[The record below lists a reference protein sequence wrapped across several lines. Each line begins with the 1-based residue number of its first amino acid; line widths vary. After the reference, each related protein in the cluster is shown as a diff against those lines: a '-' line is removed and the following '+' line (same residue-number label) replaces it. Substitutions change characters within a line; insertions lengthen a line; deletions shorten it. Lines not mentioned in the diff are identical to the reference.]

1 MSLGQVES
9 RKKPYVT
16 YVKTHTH
23 THLYFEVWI
32 EKTQT
37 LSRTQHV
44 WLNVHINIYG
54 LYISKIEILQG
65 QPQSNWK
72 GSGST
77 VWSAWQWSIKTS
89 QVETC
94 NLNLF
99 CFSDTS
105 SHAKTIFQIS
115 EWVSERL
122 IECERS
128 KHLFH
133 HPCQAQKNCHGWD
146 SFFKV
151 KVTWSWTGTFKGVA
165 PASKIKVS
173 SLSTLRRF
181 WYASR
186 SASALALRFGGE
198 EAVSGGGSSLKYCHI
213 LVSTTC
219 SCFKAT
225 VIVACNS
232 DIAARSSILASPESM
247 ITRKD
252 KCRFVI
258 EPRELQWHDKHLHA
272 ASSRIS
278 SKHAECLKH
287 DSSVLREVNDM
298 RLQVDG
304 GNTIHHQTK
313 TIKHTHKKMF
323 FFRC

>member
-16 YVKTHTH
+16 YVKTH

-115 EWVSERL
+115 EWVSEWATDWMRT
-122 IECERS
+122 
-128 KHLFH
+128 
-133 HPCQAQKNCHGWD
+133 QQT
-146 SFFKV
+146 SF
-151 KVTWSWTGTFKGVA
+151 S
-165 PASKIKVS
+165 SSVS
-173 SLSTLRRF
+173 SSIELSWLG
-181 WYASR
+181 
-186 SASALALRFGGE
+186 L
-198 EAVSGGGSSLKYCHI
+198 I
-213 LVSTTC
+213 LQGQS
-219 SCFKAT
+219 
-225 VIVACNS
+225 
-232 DIAARSSILASPESM
+232 
-247 ITRKD
+247 
-252 KCRFVI
+252 
-258 EPRELQWHDKHLHA
+258 HLIMN
-272 ASSRIS
+272 RY
-278 SKHAECLKH
+278 
-287 DSSVLREVNDM
+287 
-298 RLQVDG
+298 
-304 GNTIHHQTK
+304 
-313 TIKHTHKKMF
+313 F
-323 FFRC
+323 

>member
-16 YVKTHTH
+16 YVKTHTP
-23 THLYFEVWI
+23 LYFEVWI

-115 EWVSERL
+115 EWVSEWVSDWLNANAANIFFIIRVKL
-122 IECERS
+122 KRIVMAGTHSSRS
-128 KHLFH
+128 KSLDHEQVLLKVWRR
-133 HPCQAQKNCHGWD
+133 HPK
-146 SFFKV
+146 
-151 KVTWSWTGTFKGVA
+151 
-165 PASKIKVS
+165 SK
-173 SLSTLRRF
+173 F
-181 WYASR
+181 
-186 SASALALRFGGE
+186 
-198 EAVSGGGSSLKYCHI
+198 
-213 LVSTTC
+213 
-219 SCFKAT
+219 
-225 VIVACNS
+225 
-232 DIAARSSILASPESM
+232 
-247 ITRKD
+247 
-252 KCRFVI
+252 
-258 EPRELQWHDKHLHA
+258 LHYPPFA
-272 ASSRIS
+272 AS
-278 SKHAECLKH
+278 
-287 DSSVLREVNDM
+287 D
-298 RLQVDG
+298 
-304 GNTIHHQTK
+304 
-313 TIKHTHKKMF
+313 THPALLLH
-323 FFRC
+323 